1 MINIGIVGC
10 GHWALK
16 IINEIS
22 KNKKFN
28 LTSVVCRYQ
37 NSKLKKLKVFDT
49 VEKMINAN
57 KIDCIY
63 VAADPKLN
71 LEIVNLVKDKKIPLI
86 LEKPVTDTSV
96 NAKELKKIV
105 INNNLIVYPNITN
118 YFSETYKE
126 LKNLVDN
133 NFLKI
138 KEIIIYEGNFG
149 PFRKNIN
156 PIWDWGYHSISL
168 LFLLFDYKNFSDVTK
183 KEIKSNNIHGKGIVT
198 KFYFQINSNINVKII
213 TGNLFK
219 KKIRKIKI
227 ILNNNEYILNDM
239 IFHEINFNNNK
250 IFKNQKTPIS
260 SLLNTFEKSIKT
272 NDLEI
277 SKKLIDVSCSTTK
290 FLDKYYKC

>member
-198 KFYFQINSNINVKII
+198 KFYFQINSNIVVKDIKY
-213 TGNLFK
+213 TQLFK
-219 KKIRKIKI
+219 GLQATFVRESFASGIYFSTYNFCKK
-227 ILNNNEYILNDM
+227 
-239 IFHEINFNNNK
+239 
-250 IFKNQKTPIS
+250 S
-260 SLLNTFEKSIKT
+260 
-272 NDLEI
+272 
-277 SKKLIDVSCSTTK
+277 
-290 FLDKYYKC
+290 